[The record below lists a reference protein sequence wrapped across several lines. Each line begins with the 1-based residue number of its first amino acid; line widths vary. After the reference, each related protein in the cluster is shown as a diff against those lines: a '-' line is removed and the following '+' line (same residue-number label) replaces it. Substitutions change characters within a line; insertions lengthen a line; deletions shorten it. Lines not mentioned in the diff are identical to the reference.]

1 MGHTVVFPCSAGG
14 LWSLMIRV
22 PAGAAGTGC
31 AGHVCSEAFPLGRIP
46 SSEMEELSLS
56 LAQNL

>member
-1 MGHTVVFPCSAGG
+1 
-14 LWSLMIRV
+14 MIRV
-22 PAGAAGTGC
+22 PAGAAGTGR